1 MHYTFTPRINDAL
14 IVIEAAL
21 ALGCYLT
28 ADNSSLPVWVG
39 FATAGI
45 FAGLLQGVALRRSSS
60 ELKSATSE
68 FQVRAALMAS
78 IPSKASVL
86 LLWVAV
92 LTVAVMFFY
101 GAMSATVPTMLG
113 FYAVFALGREVAAFP
128 TLLLGNRA
136 CCTAH
141 LGWERM
147 LRERKAGSPSPVTTA
162 RSCA

>member
-1 MHYTFTPRINDAL
+1 MHYTLAPRINATL

-28 ADNSSLPVWVG
+28 ADNPSLPVWGG
-39 FATAGI
+39 FAAAGV
-45 FAGLLQGVALRRSSS
+45 FAGFLQGTALRRSAS
-60 ELKSATSE
+60 EFKSATSA

-78 IPSKASVL
+78 IPGKASVV

-101 GAMSATVPTMLG
+101 GATSATVPTMLG

-128 TLLLGNRA
+128 TLFALRA
-136 CCTAH
+136 
-141 LGWERM
+141 G
-147 LRERKAGSPSPVTTA
+147 
-162 RSCA
+162 